1 MNMCRREGLQKSLF
15 PEILFMK
22 KNLDADER
30 RLSLIFIFNYLRLS
44 AEICVPKIII
54 LKSII
59 PHLVTW
65 SVTSASKVFYSC
77 SVGVFDP

>member
-1 MNMCRREGLQKSLF
+1 MNMFRREGLQKSLF

-54 LKSII
+54 LKHRGHGWKSRKKRYQGMD
-59 PHLVTW
+59 L
-65 SVTSASKVFYSC
+65 
-77 SVGVFDP
+77 G